1 MTQAQLEAK
10 VLATVWKA
18 MTTINER
25 WVTADV
31 LCEHVGTLTPR
42 FLKDHGKMFNRTR
55 LEWNEQNEDGS
66 WRHVVSREWL
76 YPLNEIKLMIQD
88 GRIKELKMS
97 Q

>member
-31 LCEHVGTLTPR
+31 LCQHVGTLTPR
-42 FLKDHGKMFNRTR
+42 FLKDHGQMFNRTR
-55 LEWNEQNEDGS
+55 VEWDENG
-66 WRHVVSREWL
+66 RHVASREWL
-76 YPLNEIKLMIQD
+76 YPLNEIKQWIAD
-88 GRIKELKMS
+88 GRIKELRIEK
-97 Q
+97 